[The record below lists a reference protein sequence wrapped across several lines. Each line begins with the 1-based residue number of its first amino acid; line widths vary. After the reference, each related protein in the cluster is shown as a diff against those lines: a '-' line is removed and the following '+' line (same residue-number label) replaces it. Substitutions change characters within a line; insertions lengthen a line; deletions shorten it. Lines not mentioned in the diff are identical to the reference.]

1 MSKSSKLY
9 KDSPALERDGDG
21 NMQAVRPS
29 EKSDGAG
36 PGEDGSDAEM
46 QKGGNDHE
54 SQQKERASMH
64 DRHEEELKAMH
75 KRHMKDAE
83 EMHARHSAKSKD
95 KK

>member
-36 PGEDGSDAEM
+36 AGEDGSDAEM
-46 QKGGNDHE
+46 QGNASHE
-54 SQQKERASMH
+54 EERASMH
-64 DRHEEELKAMH
+64 KRHEEEQKAMHDRHHKDMKEMH
-75 KRHMKDAE
+75 KRHE
-83 EMHARHSAKSKD
+83 AKKESK
-95 KK
+95 